1 MYKNNL
7 FDVLKNC
14 IFERFELQN
23 KVKQL
28 NYLSKGRDLKDF
40 V

>member
-1 MYKNNL
+1 MFKNT
-7 FDVLKNC
+7 
-14 IFERFELQN
+14 IFERFKLQN